1 MNKLRIW
8 LAYYIMP
15 KDTRKHLI
23 KALSYSIEELEK
35 EVTEISDQMNAE
47 TQGSEDCK

>member
-1 MNKLRIW
+1 MYKLRLW

-23 KALSYSIEELEK
+23 KALSYSIEELKREAK
-35 EVTEISDQMNAE
+35 ELSDQINE
-47 TQGSEDCK
+47 YSRK

>member
-1 MNKLRIW
+1 MNKFRIW
-8 LAYYIMP
+8 LAYHIMP

-23 KALSYSIEELEK
+23 MALSYFIEELER
-35 EVTEISDQMNAE
+35 EVTELSDQMNAE

>member
-1 MNKLRIW
+1 MNRLRIW

-35 EVTEISDQMNAE
+35 EVKEIFDEMNAE
-47 TQGSEDCK
+47 SKESEE